1 MYNRSMSR
9 SPFPGMDPYLERRW
23 GDVHLRLCAH
33 VSAALQPILP
43 AGLRARGQERV
54 ILETMG
60 GERLQSFEADG
71 LVLQGSHRESGE
83 SEADS
88 VATVEPV
95 YVRHIPRLIRDR
107 WIHILDTKDRNRV
120 ITAIEILSPGNKA
133 AGTLNRRYRRKLE
146 RYTEAGV
153 NIVEIDLLRS
163 SRKRLEVR
171 TEELPPEKRAAYLTC
186 VQRAT
191 DEETWEVYPMPL
203 RQPLPVVPIPCRPTD
218 GDVPL
223 ALQPIIERIYV
234 EGGHDDIDYSRPPS
248 PPLGPEDEAWAR
260 QLVGAAGR
268 G

>member
-1 MYNRSMSR
+1 
-9 SPFPGMDPYLERRW
+9 MDPYLERRW
-23 GDVHLRLCAH
+23 GDVHTHLSH
-33 VSAALQPILP
+33 HIVAALQPNLP
-43 AGLRARGQERV
+43 RGLRARANEEI
-54 ILETMG
+54 ILETLA
-60 GERLQSFEADG
+60 GERLQSFAAG
-71 LVLQGSHRESGE
+71 ALVLQGSRRG
-83 SEADS
+83 SEVQVAS
-88 VATVEPV
+88 PVATVAPIF
-95 YVRHIPRLIRDR
+95 VRHIPRVVRDR
-107 WIHILDTKDRNRV
+107 WVQLIDTTDQNRLV
-120 ITAIEILSPGNKA
+120 TAIEILSPGNKA

-248 PPLGPEDEAWAR
+248 PALGPEDEAWAR
-260 QLVGAAGR
+260 QLVRAAGR